1 MSQTIVSHPVRDCEG
16 RARRSAV
23 ICRRLSSIAY
33 SLTLTSAGAVDLPE
47 QLQQSFSGTYD
58 IVRTLGAGGMA
69 TVYLARDLRHGRDV
83 ALKVLHP
90 DLGSALGPER
100 FQREIR
106 LAARLQH
113 PHILTVLDSGEN
125 AGRLWFT
132 MPYVEGE
139 SLRDRLTRERQ
150 LPVADAVRIATQ
162 AAQALQYAHQH
173 GVIHRDIKPE
183 NLLLTEDGNTL
194 VADFG
199 IARSLSSGG
208 SRLTETGLTLG
219 TPAYMSPEQ
228 ASGESDVSA
237 LSDIYSLGTV
247 LYEMLAGEPPF
258 TGPTAQAV
266 IAKRFTSTAPDVRQ
280 ARPTVSEPIAHA
292 VAQALATVPADRFAS
307 AMEFARALAPGAA
320 TAAIPPANSVAP
332 STDRAAPA
340 PVHGGA
346 FGSLARRPLFA
357 TLVLGVVIGLGLLFG
372 WSRFRSS
379 DRPSGLRLVAVLPF
393 QNMGDSADAY
403 FADGITDAV
412 RGKLTSVA
420 GLQVTASSSSGEYR
434 HSTKT
439 PQQIA
444 RELGVDYLLI
454 GKVRWAKA
462 ADGTSRVQVSPE
474 LIKAATASSAW
485 QESFDAN
492 LTDVFRVQT
501 DIASRVAAALNVA
514 LADSVQ
520 RQLVERPTTNLA
532 AYDAF
537 LRGDAV
543 SGNMS
548 VLDPMTT
555 RRAAGLYEQATALDP
570 SFAMAWS
577 RLARAYALAYTNG
590 VPSQETGELS
600 RRAAERAL
608 ALAPE
613 RSEGH
618 LALGDYYSEVK
629 ADFRRAA
636 DEYAEGLRRS
646 PSDVDLLTAAAINLQ
661 SLGQWD
667 SALVTVRRAA
677 TLDPRSI
684 ATARRLGFTLLRL
697 RRYPEAIAAT
707 DRALALSP
715 DNLGV
720 IETRVMIELAKG
732 DLPAARAFVAA
743 AAPRTDPTALVA
755 YLGNYW
761 DLYWV
766 LDDAQQQQLLR
777 LSPAAFDEDRSSWG
791 IVLAQTYHLRGDS
804 LEARAY
810 ADSARVAVEHN
821 LESAPQD
828 AQRRV
833 FHGLALAYLGK
844 RAEAIREGEKAV
856 AQLPM
861 SKDGFAGPYI
871 EQLLV
876 RIYMLAGDKQK
887 ALDHLEPLL
896 KVPYHLSP
904 GWLRIDP
911 TFAPLRG
918 EPRFQKMVSAT
929 G

>member
-1 MSQTIVSHPVRDCEG
+1 VE
-16 RARRSAV
+16 
-23 ICRRLSSIAY
+23 
-33 SLTLTSAGAVDLPE
+33 LPE
-47 QLQQSFSGTYD
+47 QLQQSFEGTYEL
-58 IVRTLGAGGMA
+58 VRTLGAGGMA
-69 TVYLARDLRHGRDV
+69 TVYLAHDLRHGRDV

-139 SLRDRLTRERQ
+139 SLRDRLLRDRQ
-150 LPVADAVRIATQ
+150 LPVTDAVRIATQ
-162 AAQALQYAHQH
+162 AAQALRYAHQH

-199 IARSLSSGG
+199 IARSLSPGG

-237 LSDIYSLGTV
+237 LSDIYSLGIV

-258 TGPTAQAV
+258 TGPTSAAV
-266 IAKRFTSTAPDVRQ
+266 IAKRFTGTAPDVRQ
-280 ARPTVSEPIAHA
+280 ARPTVPEPIALA
-292 VAQALATVPADRFAS
+292 VAQALAIVPADRFTS
-307 AMEFARALAPGAA
+307 AADFARALASPTISGVTTAA
-320 TAAIPPANSVAP
+320 TLPASASPLTPAADRTSGSATSESPPRSR
-332 STDRAAPA
+332 T
-340 PVHGGA
+340 
-346 FGSLARRPLFA
+346 RRPMFA
-357 TLVLGVVIGLGLLFG
+357 TLVLGVAIGLGLLFG
-372 WSRFRSS
+372 WSRLRSNE
-379 DRPSGLRLVAVLPF
+379 RPSGLRLVAVLPF

-412 RGKLTSVA
+412 RGKLTSMT
-420 GLQVTASSSSGEYR
+420 GLQVTASSSSSEYR
-434 HSTKT
+434 HTTKT

-474 LIKAATASSAW
+474 LIKAASASSAW

-514 LADSVQ
+514 LSDSTQ
-520 RQLVERPTTNLA
+520 RRIVERPTTNLA

-537 LRGDAV
+537 LRGDAL
-543 SGNMS
+543 SGNLS
-548 VLDPMTT
+548 VLDPTT
-555 RRAAGLYEQATALDP
+555 LRKAAELYEQATALDP
-570 SFAMAWS
+570 NFALAWS
-577 RLARAYALAYTNG
+577 RLARTYGLMYTNG
-590 VPSQETGELS
+590 VPSQETGELT

-608 ALAPE
+608 ALSPD
-613 RSEGH
+613 RSDGH
-618 LALGDYYSEVK
+618 LALGDYYSEVLV
-629 ADFRRAA
+629 DFRRAA

-646 PSDVDLLTAAAINLQ
+646 PSDVDLLNAAAINLQ

-667 SALVTVRRAA
+667 SALVSLSRAV
-677 TLDPRSI
+677 TLDPRSV
-684 ATARRLGFTLLRL
+684 APGRRLGFTLMRL

-707 DRALALSP
+707 DRVLALAP
-715 DNLGV
+715 DNIGV
-720 IETRVMIELAKG
+720 IETRAMIELGKG
-732 DLPAARAFVAA
+732 DLAAARAVISA
-743 AAPRTDPTALVA
+743 AAPRLEPTALVA

-761 DLYWV
+761 DLYWL
-766 LDDAQQQQLLR
+766 LDDAQQQLLLR
-777 LSPAAFDEDRSSWG
+777 LTPSPFDDDRSAWG
-791 IVLAQTYHLRGDS
+791 IVLAETDQLRGDS
-804 LEARAY
+804 LRTRAY
-810 ADSARVAVEHN
+810 ADSARLAIEKI
-821 LESAPQD
+821 LESTPND

-833 FHGLALAYLGK
+833 FHGLALAYLGR
-844 RAEAIREGEKAV
+844 RAEAIREGEKA
-856 AQLPM
+856 AALLPV
-861 SKDGFAGPYI
+861 SRDGFTGPYI
-871 EQLLV
+871 QQLLV
-876 RIYMLAGDKQK
+876 RIYMLTGEKEK

-896 KVPYHLSP
+896 TVPYHLSP

-911 TFAPLRG
+911 TFAPLKN
-918 EPRFQKMVSAT
+918 EPRFQKMVAVH
-929 G
+929 